1 MKKNTPKSEK
11 KYSHL
16 TLEEREE
23 IAIGL
28 ENGMKQCEIALRIG
42 RPPCTISRE
51 LKRNSPSLRTVRYRA
66 NRAQMR
72 ADERKRAEKQ
82 T

>member
-1 MKKNTPKSEK
+1 MKKNTRKSEK

-28 ENGMKQCEIALRIG
+28 GNGMKQSEIALKIG
-42 RPPCTISRE
+42 
-51 LKRNSPSLRTVRYRA
+51 PSALHHF
-66 NRAQMR
+66 QGI
-72 ADERKRAEKQ
+72 KEKLPFFKGSKI
-82 T
+82 